1 MKKNTQNKTEFIQ
14 FRVDSTVKDLAKKI
28 ANEHFDGNMS
38 DMFRYALYH
47 CNFSGTS
54 DNAELDRL
62 GNSFTR
68 LSDDASKMLAAVHDD
83 YINQIVYHVNA
94 QAKSCPSPVTRQA
107 ANAAVGTTSMTRPL
121 QRRYVNVENKKVFTN
136 KPLLLWKHVIQQT
149 RIFILAIFMSWPDGS
164 MRFQLHPVRS
174 QQKCLSRRK

>member
-107 ANAAVGTTSMTRPL
+107 ANAAVGTTSMTSAASRAVC
-121 QRRYVNVENKKVFTN
+121 QCRE
-136 KPLLLWKHVIQQT
+136 
-149 RIFILAIFMSWPDGS
+149 
-164 MRFQLHPVRS
+164 
-174 QQKCLSRRK
+174 QKSIHQ

>member
-38 DMFRYALYH
+38 DMFRYSLYH
-47 CNFSGTS
+47 CNFSGTG

-68 LSDDASKMLAAVHDD
+68 MSDNASKMLAAVHDD
-83 YINQIVYHVNA
+83 YINQNRELNRIGNNINQIAYHVNA
-94 QAKSCPSPVTRQA
+94 QAMSSPTPVTRQA
-107 ANAAVGTTSMTRPL
+107 ADNLDVIRKAMNSARTVNANIWKRVKDYFTT
-121 QRRYVNVENKKVFTN
+121 V
-136 KPLLLWKHVIQQT
+136 QQ
-149 RIFILAIFMSWPDGS
+149 P
-164 MRFQLHPVRS
+164 
-174 QQKCLSRRK
+174 

>member
-14 FRVDSTVKDLAKKI
+14 FRVDSTVKNLAKKI

-38 DMFRYALYH
+38 DMFRYSLYH
-47 CNFSGTS
+47 CNFCGAG

-83 YINQIVYHVNA
+83 YINQNRELNRIGNNINQIAYHVNA
-94 QAKSCPSPVTRQA
+94 QAMSSPTPVTRQA
-107 ANAAVGTTSMTRPL
+107 ADNLDVIRKAMNSARTVNANIWKRVKDYFTT
-121 QRRYVNVENKKVFTN
+121 V
-136 KPLLLWKHVIQQT
+136 QQ
-149 RIFILAIFMSWPDGS
+149 P
-164 MRFQLHPVRS
+164 
-174 QQKCLSRRK
+174 